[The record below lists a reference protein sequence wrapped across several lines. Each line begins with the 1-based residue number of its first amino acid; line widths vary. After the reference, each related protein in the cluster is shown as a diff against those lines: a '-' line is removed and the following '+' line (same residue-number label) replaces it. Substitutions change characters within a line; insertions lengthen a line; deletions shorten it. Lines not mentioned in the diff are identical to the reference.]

1 MSGIFGIYSNKD
13 IVKDLYYGI
22 YSMQHRGQESCGMA
36 ILEGD
41 RINYRKDKGLVG
53 EVFKEETLAKYSGKI
68 GIGHVRSSSA
78 NTNHIANNQ
87 PYVGRY
93 RGRELAV
100 CDNGALTN
108 SKELRERLEDEGYM
122 FQTNSDAE
130 IILFLIAKFHR
141 GSIIEAVKKTMDLIR
156 GSYSLAIISDDQ
168 LLAVRDKY
176 GFRSLLLGEKDG
188 QYMVASENSAIEI
201 IGGTVIRDVEPGEII
216 YIKDGQLE
224 SHMYS
229 DTMPQKQSCIF
240 EHVYIARNDATLDG
254 LNAYDFR
261 IKCGAWLAKHETIKA
276 DCVVPVPDS
285 GWAGAIG
292 YANETEL
299 EVAEGLVKN
308 RYVGR
313 TFIKPTQEEREL
325 AVKMKLNPLRSAIE
339 GKSIILVD
347 DSIVR
352 GTTSKQL
359 VKELKK
365 AGAKEVHLR
374 ITSPPVM
381 HPCIYGIDTPHRKN
395 LIASSHT
402 IEEMNEY
409 IGSDSLE
416 FITIEGM
423 KEAADGKIDD
433 FCLSCFTGIYYEK

>member
-1 MSGIFGIYSNKD
+1 MSGVFGIYSNRD

-22 YSMQHRGQESCGMA
+22 YSMQHRGQESCGIA

-41 RINYRKDKGLVG
+41 KINYRKDKGLVG
-53 EVFKEETLAKYSGKI
+53 DVLQEEVLSRYSGNI
-68 GIGHVRSSSA
+68 GIGHVRSASQG
-78 NTNHIANNQ
+78 TNHIANNQ

-93 RGRELAV
+93 RGKELAV

-108 SKELRERLEDEGYM
+108 ADELRKRLEDEGYM

-130 IILFLIAKFHR
+130 IVLFLLARFHR
-141 GSIIEAVKKTMDLIR
+141 GSIVEAVKKTMDLIR
-156 GSYSLAIISDDQ
+156 GSYSLAIVSDDS

-188 QYMVASENSAIEI
+188 DYMIASENSAIEI
-201 IGGTVIRDVEPGEII
+201 IGGRVIRDVEPGEII
-216 YIKDGQLE
+216 YIKDGKLE

-229 DTMPQKQSCIF
+229 DQLPHKQSCIF

-261 IKCGAWLAKHETIKA
+261 IKCGEWLAKHETVKA
-276 DCVVPVPDS
+276 DFVVPVPDS

-292 YANETEL
+292 YANSANMPI
-299 EVAEGLVKN
+299 AEGLVKN

-325 AVKMKLNPLRSAIE
+325 AVKMKLNPLASVLRD
-339 GKSIILVD
+339 KSIILVD

-359 VKELKK
+359 VKALRQ
-365 AGAKEVHLR
+365 AGVKEVHLR
-374 ITSPPVM
+374 VTSPPVM
-381 HPCIYGIDTPHRKN
+381 YPCIYGIDTPQRKN
-395 LIASSHT
+395 LIASD
-402 IEEMNEY
+402 NDVEY
-409 IGSDSLE
+409 IREHIGCDSLE
-416 FITIEGM
+416 FITLEGM
-423 KEAADGKIDD
+423 KEAAGGNIDD
-433 FCLSCFTGIYYEK
+433 FCLSCFNGIYPEK